1 MKVTSFIHSSKIL
14 VRTFHVFEMIGN
26 HGNTPVTQ
34 TIKTLVLG
42 ELTVEWK
49 RHKEPTAA
57 FVERKM
63 EREGGKF

>member
-1 MKVTSFIHSSKIL
+1 MF
-14 VRTFHVFEMIGN
+14 VRFLLYVLHPGVCWGDDGGGKF
-26 HGNTPVTQ
+26 
-34 TIKTLVLG
+34 LVLG

-57 FVERKM
+57 CVERKM